1 MRFSTRQI
9 AFAGVLGAITV
20 ALGLM
25 PIGGFI
31 LVPGIS
37 VTTMHIPTILAGI
50 FEGPVIGGI
59 VGGIF
64 GAFSFWRAQT
74 AVNPLDKMIFTNP
87 VIAFGP
93 RILIGVVSYYVFAL
107 VRGKRGEV
115 VLTAGATLL
124 LGYTG
129 HAAFPKAS
137 PPARWAGAV
146 VLAAVGF
153 LAVQMIQKR
162 YGHGPALAAVAGT
175 LTNTVGVLG
184 LCVGFG
190 YIPVQVAAAV
200 GVTNGIPE
208 AAVAM
213 ILTSLIYRGVRGLL
227 RTGDRR

>member
-50 FEGPVIGGI
+50 FEG
-59 VGGIF
+59 
-64 GAFSFWRAQT
+64 
-74 AVNPLDKMIFTNP
+74 P

-137 PPARWAGAV
+137 PPARWAAAV

-175 LTNTVGVLG
+175 LTNTIGVLG

-227 RTGDRR
+227 RTGGGR